1 MTLKWPAL
9 KAMLEP
15 HTVDTP
21 RGRLAGF
28 LVRCTASRKEL
39 GYVWQAGSAWRWRT
53 PDDHSGE
60 RSSQRAAVQVLRD
73 AWDLAHGVRET
84 RLLDILEDEPAI
96 VGTLPGGVF
105 EHGKP
110 KLTFTLPPMKPRRV
124 DPKPTPAP
132 KVTRPKVKPDPP
144 PVQKIDWTRY
154 QPTNV
159 TAAVDA
165 ALKKDRR
172 G

>member
-9 KAMLEP
+9 KAALEQ
-15 HTVDTP
+15 HTVETP

-39 GYVWQAGSAWRWRT
+39 GYVWQAGSAWRWRM
-53 PDDHSGE
+53 PDGGHSGE

-73 AWDLAHGVRET
+73 AHDLTHGLREK

-96 VGTLPGGVF
+96 LESARVTV
-105 EHGKP
+105 
-110 KLTFTLPPMKPRRV
+110 TLPPMKPRRV
-124 DPKPTPAP
+124 DPKPPA
-132 KVTRPKVKPDPP
+132 TPKVKREVLPPTP
-144 PVQKIDWTRY
+144 PVKKIDWNTY

-159 TAAVDA
+159 TAALGA
-165 ALKKDRR
+165 ALKDEKEKR
-172 G
+172 